1 MAHNESFSLHP
12 KLDEGLI
19 RWLNAPS
26 RKGQKS
32 NTIKKALYLFKE
44 IERTTDTANFAQKI
58 EALPEILETVLRIER
73 KLKGANFNAGA
84 DGNGDTSQ
92 DEADRKMA
100 LSMIEQMEQLE
111 D

>member
-12 KLDEGLI
+12 KLDESLI

-44 IERTTDTANFAQKI
+44 IERTTDAANFAQKI

-73 KLKGANFNAGA
+73 KLRGANFSVGG
-84 DGNGDTSQ
+84 DDNGSQ
-92 DEADRKMA
+92 DEADRAVA
-100 LSMIEQMEQLE
+100 LSMIEQMERLE